1 MADLTNSDSRHHLSV
16 TTPLQISKA
25 GSGSENPIPL
35 SPQWLLPKPGE
46 SKPGM
51 LTGEKPPSPNPSFG
65 SRSDTMKSSGNG
77 EEIHDTQKKKD
88 VFRPSLMDME
98 TGGRRERWRD
108 EERDTN
114 SSGRKDRWRDGDKEL
129 GDPRRMDRRTENS
142 SAKHFGEAR
151 RAPPERWTDSSNRES
166 NYDQRRESKWNTR
179 WGPDDKEA
187 EGLHDKWAESGR
199 DGSMHLDKGLPH
211 VGNHVKD
218 EKDGDL
224 YRPWRSNS
232 SQARGR
238 GDPSHNQTLA
248 ASKHVPAHSSSWG
261 RGENTPPTFSIGRGR
276 ASSSGGF
283 MNSSPTIPQSIGTVL
298 DKVESEH
305 GEPSPLRYSRT
316 MLLDVYRKADMR
328 SYRKSV
334 DGFIEA
340 SSLTVD
346 EPLEPLA
353 LCVPNPEELALL
365 KGIDKGD
372 IVSSGAPQVSKDGRN
387 PIDLTQ
393 SRRPKLGSRE
403 DLPLALND
411 SKDESTG
418 SSKGGIPNYV
428 EGSSH
433 ERQVFHQGSSLKA
446 EIMQDQKTYS
456 ENNFRAEALREDSG
470 PFRRAEEAPVNTDLT
485 IKGSI
490 TPHSGTPWRSP
501 SQGERLHAGLHDWK
515 EIPGDIKSRTPDMG
529 WSQRQKDLNNEWESR
544 DEAKWK
550 TSENPIIRR
559 QPSGVLDR
567 EQEVRK
573 PLQLSPEDLQL
584 YYKDPQGIIQG
595 PFAGADIIGWF
606 EAGYFG
612 IDLLVRVANASTD
625 TPFLALGD
633 VMPHLR
639 SKARPPPG
647 FSAPKQNEATDTSS
661 RPNFGNVGKIH
672 AGLSETDIARNE
684 PRHKQG
690 STTEAENRFLESLMS
705 GNTSGSPLQK
715 FPFSEGLQGLIGNN
729 SHGLPHSGLDN
740 LLAKRMALER
750 QRSFPNPYQY
760 WPGRDAS
767 SVIPK
772 SEVVPDPNLL
782 SSVAENQPSQ
792 TQNAEIMSILQG
804 LTDRS
809 SSGIN
814 NSAAGWST
822 FPVQGGSEPTQSKMD
837 LYDQNFPP
845 QAPLG
850 FQKQRLQPQNQPSF
864 PNLLSQAV
872 DSSSIATQEKLLSSG
887 LLQDPQLLNMLQQQY
902 LLQLHSQAPV
912 PAQQMSLLDKIML
925 LKQQQKQE
933 EQQMLIRQQQQLLS
947 QVLSEHQSRQHFTEP
962 SFGQMQASA
971 IPKGNASIDPPRLQP
986 SQEMF
991 PIGTNLPVP
1000 NMQNELANNFM
1011 TLPPQG
1017 TQDISQN
1024 VSEGAASLPLLH
1036 QMFGNITHQRTRDVN
1051 PVVPIAIHQESLL
1064 VSTNVES
1071 STLLDVMTKSR
1082 KEPLVQKSIPDS
1094 DFHASKTM
1102 EQASENTFRANETG
1116 LVAISE
1122 GVADSIPPVGASEG
1136 DMPEHVNDV
1145 KVQSD
1150 SQVEEQQI
1158 QREKCND
1165 EVPAVADVK
1174 NVEARGQRKT
1184 SEKKSKK
1191 QKSSKAQ
1198 SLSDQPKGVS
1208 KSVSSQ
1214 QIKQSETEK
1223 PVVGDTK
1230 LETRGNRGS
1239 KSEIVTVEVSES
1251 RQAERLEPLS
1261 GGDTEPFE
1269 VKGDSKLV
1277 ESGQST
1283 QIQVGQRAWKPA
1295 PGFKARSLLE
1305 IQQEEQRKAQTE
1317 VIVPEVFSSVNSSSL
1332 PTPWAGVV
1340 ANSEPKVSR
1349 ETPNDAGIN
1358 ELNVGK
1364 PKTSQNSKSKKSPL
1378 HDLLAEEVLA
1388 KSSEK
1393 DVEIPNGVST
1403 QPSPQVMPAH
1413 SESVDDDNFIEAKD
1427 TKKSRKK
1434 SAKSKGTGTKVSVS
1448 VTPVDVPI
1456 SSSPTEKVKSFR
1468 SVQQEKEVLPAIP
1481 SGPSLGDFVL
1491 WKGET
1496 PNSAPSPAWSTDSGK
1511 LLKPTSLR
1519 DIQKEQEKRVSS
1531 AQHQNQIPT
1540 PQKSQPTPATHN
1552 SVPSWSLSAS
1562 SPSKTASPIMIN
1574 SHASQSK
1581 HKVEDDLF
1589 WGPIDQSKQANKQAD
1604 FPHLASQASWGVKNT
1619 PVKGTSAGSS
1629 SRQKSVGG
1637 KPTERLLSSSPAS
1650 SQSSVKGKRD
1660 AMTKQSEAM
1669 DFRDWCKSESVR
1681 LIGTK
1686 DTSFLEFCLKQSRS
1700 EAELLLIENL
1710 GSYDPDHE
1718 FIDKFLNY
1726 KELLSA
1732 DVLEIAFQ
1740 SRNDQKLTG
1749 FGGGDVNSYGADAG
1763 DVDQDGS
1770 SKGGGKKK
1778 GKKGKKVSPAVLGFN
1793 VVSNRIM
1800 MGEIQTV
1807 ED

>member
-1 MADLTNSDSRHHLSV
+1 M
-16 TTPLQISKA
+16 
-25 GSGSENPIPL
+25 
-35 SPQWLLPKPGE
+35 
-46 SKPGM
+46 
-51 LTGEKPPSPNPSFG
+51 
-65 SRSDTMKSSGNG
+65 
-77 EEIHDTQKKKD
+77 
-88 VFRPSLMDME
+88 
-98 TGGRRERWRD
+98 
-108 EERDTN
+108 
-114 SSGRKDRWRDGDKEL
+114 
-129 GDPRRMDRRTENS
+129 
-142 SAKHFGEAR
+142 
-151 RAPPERWTDSSNRES
+151 
-166 NYDQRRESKWNTR
+166 
-179 WGPDDKEA
+179 
-187 EGLHDKWAESGR
+187 
-199 DGSMHLDKGLPH
+199 
-211 VGNHVKD
+211 
-218 EKDGDL
+218 
-224 YRPWRSNS
+224 
-232 SQARGR
+232 
-238 GDPSHNQTLA
+238 
-248 ASKHVPAHSSSWG
+248 
-261 RGENTPPTFSIGRGR
+261 
-276 ASSSGGF
+276 
-283 MNSSPTIPQSIGTVL
+283 
-298 DKVESEH
+298 
-305 GEPSPLRYSRT
+305 
-316 MLLDVYRKADMR
+316 
-328 SYRKSV
+328 
-334 DGFIEA
+334 
-340 SSLTVD
+340 
-346 EPLEPLA
+346 
-353 LCVPNPEELALL
+353 
-365 KGIDKGD
+365 
-372 IVSSGAPQVSKDGRN
+372 
-387 PIDLTQ
+387 
-393 SRRPKLGSRE
+393 
-403 DLPLALND
+403 
-411 SKDESTG
+411 
-418 SSKGGIPNYV
+418 
-428 EGSSH
+428 
-433 ERQVFHQGSSLKA
+433 
-446 EIMQDQKTYS
+446 
-456 ENNFRAEALREDSG
+456 
-470 PFRRAEEAPVNTDLT
+470 
-485 IKGSI
+485 
-490 TPHSGTPWRSP
+490 
-501 SQGERLHAGLHDWK
+501 
-515 EIPGDIKSRTPDMG
+515 
-529 WSQRQKDLNNEWESR
+529 
-544 DEAKWK
+544 
-550 TSENPIIRR
+550 
-559 QPSGVLDR
+559 
-567 EQEVRK
+567 
-573 PLQLSPEDLQL
+573 
-584 YYKDPQGIIQG
+584 
-595 PFAGADIIGWF
+595 
-606 EAGYFG
+606 
-612 IDLLVRVANASTD
+612 
-625 TPFLALGD
+625 
-633 VMPHLR
+633 
-639 SKARPPPG
+639 

-715 FPFSEGLQGLIGNN
+715 FPFPEGLQGLIGNN

-782 SSVAENQPSQ
+782 SSVAENQPPQ

-822 FPVQGGSEPTQSKMD
+822 FLSKV
-837 LYDQNFPP
+837 
-845 QAPLG
+845 G
-850 FQKQRLQPQNQPSF
+850 QNQPRVRWTCMIRIFLPRLHLDSKSRGC
-864 PNLLSQAV
+864 NLRINRLFQIYFLKRLIVLVLQHRRNYS
-872 DSSSIATQEKLLSSG
+872 LL
-887 LLQDPQLLNMLQQQY
+887 
-902 LLQLHSQAPV
+902 APV

-1024 VSEGAASLPLLH
+1024 
-1036 QMFGNITHQRTRDVN
+1036 
-1051 PVVPIAIHQESLL
+1051 
-1064 VSTNVES
+1064 
-1071 STLLDVMTKSR
+1071 
-1082 KEPLVQKSIPDS
+1082 
-1094 DFHASKTM
+1094 
-1102 EQASENTFRANETG
+1102 ASENTFRANETG

-1150 SQVEEQQI
+1150 SQ
-1158 QREKCND
+1158 
-1165 EVPAVADVK
+1165 

-1239 KSEIVTVEVSES
+1239 KSEVVTVEVSES
-1251 RQAERLEPLS
+1251 QQAERLEPLS

-1283 QIQVGQRAWKPA
+1283 QIQIGQRAWKPA

-1349 ETPNDAGIN
+1349 EIPNDAGIN

-1434 SAKSKGTGTKVSVS
+1434 SAKSKARKG
-1448 VTPVDVPI
+1448 
-1456 SSSPTEKVKSFR
+1456 
-1468 SVQQEKEVLPAIP
+1468 VLPAIP

-1496 PNSAPSPAWSTDSGK
+1496 PNPAPSPAWSTDSGK

-1604 FPHLASQASWGVKNT
+1604 FPHLASQGSWGVKNT
-1619 PVKGTSAGSS
+1619 P
-1629 SRQKSVGG
+1629 
-1637 KPTERLLSSSPAS
+1637 
-1650 SQSSVKGKRD
+1650 SSVKGKRD

-1681 LIGTK
+1681 LIGTR

-1749 FGGGDVNSYGADAG
+1749 FGGGDMNSYGADAG